1 MSDSVRHLR
10 RDVLRARQGTD
21 GRGIRY
27 PLTLRSAIT
36 GHVRKRRA
44 RGEPLT
50 AIGRDLGL
58 SALTLQRWQDGGR
71 SPGFRP
77 VEVATAADAEVV
89 ATGLV
94 VITPTGL
101 RIEGL
106 DLAGVA
112 TLVRALA

>member
-1 MSDSVRHLR
+1 MR

-27 PLTLRSAIT
+27 PSTLRSTIT

-44 RGEPLT
+44 CGEPLA

-58 SALTLQRWQDGGR
+58 NAFTLQRWLDGDR

-77 VEVATAADAEVV
+77 VEVAPVVEAVGV

-94 VITPTGL
+94 VITPAGL

-112 TLVRALA
+112 ALVRALA